1 MALVGSY
8 FNIINQR
15 LGAGYT
21 VTVEYDVNNTE
32 TGTIEPFDVQFYL
45 SDNPW
50 ISAND
55 LLLKTDTV
63 EQLDDDNFTT
73 KINLPEVGNP
83 VWSQA
88 GPYYLGMIVNGE
100 ENNTEQVLGVDY
112 DEFNIDVNFSSLP
125 DLRSDFFDV
134 LNEPLTKGSQF
145 FATLTLENSSPV
157 PAQQF
162 EVGVYLSDN
171 NYFSTNDKLLQTLT
185 INNIE
190 GNSTTQRNGKLTLP
204 APEDPFWSD
213 DQETYYVGVILDPN
227 NLVAEDNEANNVNQ
241 ALDLGLELEDG
252 LFLDYDDVEITNP
265 QPPTT
270 PPDLS
275 GSLFDVIQ
283 EPLNAGD
290 EFQVRF
296 AVDNIEA
303 GSADAFNVDFYLSKN
318 DTFWT
323 PGDDLLLGTTTVDGL
338 AGNSSTGEIVE
349 TLTLPGIEDT
359 FWSGTA
365 TYYVG
370 MIING
375 DNPINEVNLAN
386 NLNQGLFLDYDDVN
400 IVI

>member
-1 MALVGSY
+1 VALVGSY